1 MESLGTGGKE
11 AFLLPVPVPSDS
23 IADPPEPFL
32 KVKSNIDNKKTG
44 KMILPVFL
52 LSISR
57 KALLTINFQL

>member
-1 MESLGTGGKE
+1 MESLGTGCKE

-23 IADPPEPFL
+23 IAGPPEPFL

-52 LSISR
+52 LSIS
-57 KALLTINFQL
+57 